1 MRTLCVAIVACAVAA
16 ASAFARQSSDYVIG
30 SQDVLTIAV
39 YDQPELSGKFN
50 VEADGSFTYPLIG
63 RVMAGGSTL
72 RAVEEELRKRLAD
85 GYLKNPQVSVAIEQ
99 YRSQRIF
106 IIGEVRAPGAYQL
119 TGDMTLIEALAR
131 AGSVTAEAGE
141 EILIVRPPDGRSGT
155 GPVLPTDDESAE
167 VIRVNVRELQTGV
180 LSQNVA
186 LKDGDTLVVLRAQSV
201 YVFGQVKAPGA
212 YAAEKGTS
220 VLQALSLAGGV
231 TDRGSTGRIFIV
243 RTLDGK
249 KKEFKAKLT
258 DTVEPG
264 DTLIVKERF
273 F

>member
-1 MRTLCVAIVACAVAA
+1 MRTVLVGIVVSAMAA
-16 ASAFARQSSDYVIG
+16 TGAYARQQSDYLIG
-30 SQDVLTIAV
+30 SQDVLTVTV

-50 VEADGSFTYPLIG
+50 VEADGSFAYPLLG
-63 RVMAGGSTL
+63 RIVAGGLTL
-72 RAVEEELRKRLAD
+72 RALEVDLRKRLSD

-106 IIGEVRAPGAYQL
+106 IMGEVRAPGTYQL

-131 AGSVTAEAGE
+131 AGSVTAEAGDE
-141 EILIVRPPDGRSGT
+141 MLIVRPPDGRSGG
-155 GPVLPTDDESAE
+155 GPVLPTDDENAE
-167 VIRVNVRELQTGV
+167 IIRVNTRDLQSGV

-186 LKDGDTLVVLRAQSV
+186 LRDGDTLVVLRAQSV
-201 YVFGQVKAPGA
+201 YVFGQVKNPGA
-212 YAAEKGTS
+212 FATEKGTS

-231 TDRGSTGRIFIV
+231 TDRGSTGRVFVV
-243 RTLDGK
+243 RTVDGK
-249 KKEFKAKLT
+249 KKEFKVKLT

>member
-1 MRTLCVAIVACAVAA
+1 MRTLCVGLVACALSV
-16 ASAFARQSSDYVIG
+16 ASAFAQSSDYVIG

-39 YDQPELSGKFN
+39 YDQPELSGNFN

-63 RVMAGGSTL
+63 RVTAGGLTL
-72 RAVEEELRKRLAD
+72 RGLEDELRKRLAD

-141 EILIVRPPDGRSGT
+141 EVLVVRPPEGRSGS

-167 VIRVNVRELQTGV
+167 VNVRELQAGV
-180 LSQNVA
+180 LSQNVT

-201 YVFGQVKAPGA
+201 YVFGQVKSPGA
-212 YAAEKGTS
+212 YAAEKGTT

-231 TDRGSTGRIFIV
+231 TDRGTTGRVLIV
-243 RTLDGK
+243 RTIDGK
-249 KKEFKAKLT
+249 QKEFKAKLT